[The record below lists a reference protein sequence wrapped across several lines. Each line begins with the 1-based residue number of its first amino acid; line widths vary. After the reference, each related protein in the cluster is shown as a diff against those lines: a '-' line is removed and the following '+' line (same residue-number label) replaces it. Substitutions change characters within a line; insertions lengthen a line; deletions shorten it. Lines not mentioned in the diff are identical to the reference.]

1 MRLARSTS
9 GTPTSFVN
17 KQYCSFL
24 YKFAQFYV
32 ILKGYRVS
40 VYSLF
45 FIVEID
51 SFSDT

>member
-9 GTPTSFVN
+9 ETPKSFVN

-32 ILKGYRVS
+32 RLKGYRVS
-40 VYSLF
+40 AYSLS
-45 FIVEID
+45 FIIEID
-51 SFSDT
+51 SFNDR